1 MTTMMMM
8 PLNNIGAGAHTMTS
22 NNEDDGDLMRIQQQ
36 AHAPPTRVSV
46 SEDNVSKSL
55 NCMSSFRKNMTPLP
69 ADFKPGNY
77 SVILGRGKVNS
88 STGNRRLKIIAQLHL
103 PAYVAA
109 KSRREKSYVVARV
122 LEIFQQCNDNVGA
135 FIRKDAKSGYWYEVD
150 DSMARE
156 KIGVVFRDLS
166 PAGQYR
172 SSTKNKV
179 ARRRQRK
186 EERSAGK
193 SMMPQPD
200 PSSSSLPSPPL
211 SLSPQTSEATESPH
225 QATTSRSL
233 SIVDFD
239 FSSIQHD
246 HNQNIHDH
254 ENDYVSLS
262 DDDFAAAFQ

>member
-1 MTTMMMM
+1 MMMM
-8 PLNNIGAGAHTMTS
+8 PLNDIGGGAHAMNS
-22 NNEDDGDLMRIQQQ
+22 NYDDDGDLMRIQQQ
-36 AHAPPTRVSV
+36 SHAPPTRVSV
-46 SEDNVSKSL
+46 SEDSISKS
-55 NCMSSFRKNMTPLP
+55 CRKNMTLLP
-69 ADFKPGNY
+69 AEFKPGNY

-88 STGNRRLKIIAQLHL
+88 ATGNRRLKIIASLHL

-135 FIRKDAKSGYWYEVD
+135 FIRKDTESGCWYEVD

-193 SMMPQPD
+193 SIMPQPD
-200 PSSSSLPSPPL
+200 PSSSYYSPSPSPSPSLPF
-211 SLSPQTSEATESPH
+211 SPQTSSVTESRH
-225 QATTSRSL
+225 QTTASRSL

-239 FSSIQHD
+239 FSSIQQE
-246 HNQNIHDH
+246 HNQNIHDQ

-262 DDDFAAAFQ
+262 DDDFAAAFR